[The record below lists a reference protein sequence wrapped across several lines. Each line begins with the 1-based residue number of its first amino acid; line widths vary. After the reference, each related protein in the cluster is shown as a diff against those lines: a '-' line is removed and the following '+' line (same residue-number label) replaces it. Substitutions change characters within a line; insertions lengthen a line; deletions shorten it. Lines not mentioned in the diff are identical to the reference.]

1 MGSPIEYPDVDEALK
16 EWLKRADRWQ
26 QVQYS
31 TRDQLLYLIDIAHKF
46 GLYDAADVLK
56 KLIGLRERL
65 GVLGEKENSKE
76 G

>member
-1 MGSPIEYPDVDEALK
+1 MGNPIEYPEVDGTLN

-31 TRDQLLYLIDIAHKF
+31 TTDQLLYLIDIAQKF

-56 KLIGLRERL
+56 KLVNLRGSL
-65 GVLGEKENSKE
+65 SVLNEEE
-76 G
+76 GS